1 MPGWV
6 GSGGHPVA
14 RRGPSKTADSED
26 AQARLRA
33 ARDFHRDA
41 QELHELRVAQDNA
54 NGTITLIIN
63 AAIAYADA
71 LTAHFGGF
79 INQQDHRAVIKAIQ
93 SALGRRAEPTQLERL
108 RRIIDE
114 KDAAAYGIR
123 RFTHQR
129 ASDMLGQLD
138 RFAQWVEQEL
148 QT

>member
-1 MPGWV
+1 M
-6 GSGGHPVA
+6 A

-26 AQARLRA
+26 ANGRLRA

-41 QELHELRVAQDNA
+41 QDLHSRRGQPDNA

-79 INQQDHRAVIKAIQ
+79 INQQNHRAVIKGIE
-93 SALGRRAEPTQLERL
+93 SALGRRVESGQLERL

-129 ASDMLGQLD
+129 ASDMLEQLN
-138 RFAQWVEQEL
+138 RFAEWVEQQL
-148 QT
+148 GT